1 MEDQN
6 KPTLDD
12 TIKSNQSTASVIPSK
27 EFMYVPIEELFN
39 TPEDERFANTSDPAT
54 LQNLN
59 AFAPSINK
67 YAITANANMV
77 NPNPGL
83 ATDTY
88 DPVKQ
93 QNPAQSWVDKIDN
106 IKKYDAG
113 PGVNRADTVYSG
125 IKAQN
130 FMRFFEHPEF
140 ANVGFVPYSNI
151 DASYNANSTVWDDMA
166 RMRGQF
172 GSLVGSGF
180 KSVYRNIGDPLSP
193 DMKTA
198 GEFEDAMAIGNSS
211 RGGAMAWTNNLLLN
225 SGYTFGIIGS
235 IAVEELALTLGSAAV
250 AATGVGAV
258 PAAGAWTLGTANIMR
273 KLSNVFTGTKLFK
286 GTRNLTKAASN
297 TAASRKIWEG
307 TQGLG
312 TVGNLMFD
320 FIAPET
326 MAAIR
331 SLRTAKNGTQNIF
344 NMGKGSSLFGGFYRD
359 LRAVNYALA
368 ESRLEAGM
376 VYNTTLNNVMN
387 LKADEEFGAGIT
399 DSGVSKAQSAAA
411 GAAFYTTLG
420 NAPLIY
426 LSNKFVLGNA
436 LGGFNRTLGRVFND
450 SYKGVGRRLIKSKS
464 TFGTGAG
471 KKILNKNVFS
481 DAGKG
486 FTGWL
491 NKVKAGGIK
500 GNAGMAAGATLR
512 YFAANVAEG
521 GQEIGQEAISA
532 ATTGYFTAINRDTMM
547 GGVEIQNT
555 MINSAIGDIFTAQGF
570 DVFMSGFLMGGVV
583 QGPQKLFFQ
592 GVPALYQKYSDPTA
606 YAEQKEH
613 EESFVKKLVEVH
625 NKSWNSQIADPKQ
638 LFDPTKFNFIIQKQI
653 ADGMKESSYKDDM
666 FGFKNKQDFA
676 KFQQL
681 YTLFKQGSASIF
693 QDQLN
698 DYLSLTDEEL
708 AEAFPSTKKDIKNG
722 KLRYR
727 LQKMITQI
735 GETET
740 TYEQS
745 KDRFQNPFDSSQF
758 TKGSREYITEVLSEA
773 GYEHARYLY
782 LFTQD
787 SFNQAIKRADSIYT
801 NLSNESLFKNM
812 KASDLTV
819 LLDPASITK
828 ELDMLLME
836 INNQD
841 VKKDENGNIIRDRN
855 GLPIG
860 SNATAKAE
868 IKKKYE
874 RTKRLQ
880 AIYDII
886 TDPKNATKLEG
897 KRQGTFDRTKI
908 EKLRKEFLNY
918 MRFMASSSDSFL
930 DTSKVDEALKMIV
943 DYIALGG
950 TAKTYDKAIEYLQ
963 NPARF
968 QEIVNRSF
976 EFNKQAYKN
985 IQKNFKSL
993 VKNYIGIVKANELV
1007 NQLASLDPAIYADLE
1022 QTKIFLQTGNVNVLT
1037 KFYSPDGEVTPL
1049 QDPVTWGL
1057 IQQKLS
1063 VYRKD
1068 TQAESTVP
1076 ETKEEKQA
1084 AVLAEENK
1092 TKQDE
1097 VLEEVGIDVI
1107 IENESNS
1114 PMLEELLL
1122 RQYRKYEAE
1131 QLVAGQSKISWEEWK
1146 NTEEGLNYKNTF
1158 NAIKKIWATE
1168 TEISNEALQAE
1179 TGLAD
1184 WLLSREAR
1192 ESDLIGKVLGISNLP
1207 YSEIINSDS
1216 VSEVAINKT
1225 GKKNTEV
1232 LASGSTVNIIKITDP
1247 GASAFYMISDKFGNP
1262 LSSTLRLVVDP
1273 NNKNPESIYTTRAA
1287 ANKVFDQLEKLA
1299 PDSTTFTF
1307 GQLELNQG
1315 SSLFD
1320 KITGQEFIVVSTPAS
1335 ILRGNLELVLK
1346 TDINQGINNAPRV
1359 SFTEEKV
1366 NNKFIQKA
1374 LDLTQFTKDVSR
1386 MTIEDLLSFYPHHN
1400 KSDRSNNNYDPG
1412 KERLKLILSVLSPEE
1427 VEGLQLVISKN
1438 TKQESRG
1445 NFSVPGKE
1453 INPSIQV
1460 QTEEYSIGL
1469 RTTNTNALSKIAKI
1483 LKDSNIDPV
1492 DNANGVFGYLPN
1504 KTFVFKNSNG
1514 VVLEN
1519 QVNLTYDQLFNTVD
1533 LSKAKGIE
1541 KDKLADY
1548 YAKIFSISQL
1558 LSQAVEKNIGPNIT
1572 AKNPLFMNLSELPFG
1587 MSLVMEGVQLDF
1599 MKGLQNSFNSLQYNT
1614 SDNSGGLLIYDLQ
1627 DGTAIASTNL
1637 TGDLEIKLIKDVKA
1651 GLKNQKLWEQMIA
1664 DSKQKTIAGSREKS
1678 DRYKAAVLLPNGQ
1691 YALIPLKSRSY
1702 TQEQLSA
1709 IAVKLI
1715 TQAQETQKDG
1725 KYPKNFNIELENSL
1739 FISFAEGY
1747 DVELKVDK
1755 FGKIQLQKYNKKT
1768 NEKSYYELDQSEV
1781 NEAKSAS
1788 VKLSILIDKF
1798 NNDDANKSI
1807 LYKGNRVL
1815 LSAKNFRESLPKNTN
1830 VNTVINNTT
1839 TTVAIN
1845 VIKPQAILLTANSE
1859 LVNQAMQ
1866 LNAVLNRPD
1875 SNIEENIVEKSV
1887 IAIGINQLSDPDFN
1901 DYKSQNFQ
1909 ELPSKYIQEIVSK
1922 KIADPNVVLT
1932 DREAEIEKARF
1943 AEITLLVN
1951 AEVNQS
1957 INTTEVSSES
1967 SLSEV
1972 ISKIDKRRE
1981 VVLQDVAFQ
1990 NEAAALE
1997 QDVEYQN
2004 LLALRKKLDKGRD
2017 ANKILPVN
2025 LSEQDVE
2032 DIDVFTNWA
2041 DTTLPSF
2048 ISIADIDTLGN
2059 NLKDGGVRVGA
2070 FVLGLNH
2077 IAGGQN
2083 VSGTIYTG
2091 ANSPFKYHEAFHG
2104 VFRML
2109 LTDEEINNYRG
2120 IARKEV
2126 RAKLRAE
2133 GKNFKQEL
2141 ERFRNSA
2148 DTYANMTE
2156 AELQNE
2162 YYEEYLA
2169 DEFEKF
2175 KISPKNTNTQASVK
2189 SLFTRI
2195 LEWIQAVFG
2204 AKTELNAIDY
2214 LFDYIDSGNF
2224 KGASLIKNQFTSPL
2238 QVGVASEANA
2248 LVPYAEIQQG
2258 NRKGKLYLNNDIAG
2272 QLINGMAAHYIQRER
2287 AAAKEGMFNPR
2298 DILNTVLNDFR
2309 NLYHP
2314 SNPINENKSDLQ
2326 KARLD
2331 EILFAF
2337 NRFPDV
2343 IEDQV
2348 LEYLNII
2355 NGQLTDSE
2363 YNEEY
2368 FEDQTGLRTT
2378 SQYDL
2383 DATNIGGINSIPAF
2397 LRAYLATTTL
2407 TEQDYFGNTILV
2419 EGEQLIVPVDFNNAY
2434 NGILKAV
2441 KNIDDPVNLLKSLYL
2456 FGQSNVNSGAVVDRI
2471 MLDVFG
2477 EINPQK
2483 ILDGSALSSPIKNP
2497 ILFQQITNGFSNFR
2511 VEYIFNEVDAQGNL
2525 LVYSAAERDDINSQM
2540 DRWSQAFLY
2549 KRRRLISDENR
2560 KDLAVDKLQELY
2572 SGISINNESVSDQ
2585 ILDSKSKMLAEDIFE
2600 LIGLKFS
2607 PLYIKY
2613 NLIIAKDESAMT
2625 PAQKALIDLNQDA
2638 ERFVLDDVEQLIRQI
2653 GRGVDIFDTG
2663 KVDGMNSRLK
2673 QMAINNAM
2681 FDETIGASVFRNAN
2695 GDLVYAHQKGTYHLR
2710 AVESLNSSSTIKEKL
2725 NNPYLETNFL
2735 LNDPAFLA
2743 LSAKNK
2749 LKVVRVAGLKIKDQI
2764 TDNDISNL
2772 SSVISTD
2779 TYGDFSP
2786 KKFLATLLNNYT
2798 ANVNTKS
2805 NKVNTVE
2812 YLDKDGNVQ
2821 EKAISPVLIRV
2832 QEASNTG
2839 DLIGLGVIKTV
2850 EIVGN
2855 NVKITEEAVDIFIE
2869 NIRNEFNR
2877 ISREYAQGVEFGL
2890 EVEGYHNGAGRA
2902 YKFNN
2907 NSILLDSVTKEKLQ
2921 VAAKNKGLDNNLI
2934 TLEEALKSTSVSMTE
2949 LRAEVVKNLEI
2960 QYDEFKEIITDLG
2973 VQQLLSKK
2981 VKQGLIMAEGFST
2994 TALQESN
3001 DLLNLTNNLENNLKQ
3016 IFFNDYINT
3025 IAINDILL
3033 GDQAVSLKDAVDRIK
3048 RAKMQNAAFYNAY
3061 SAISAPEVGVLHNN
3075 EKISLV
3081 TFAEPKGISQFSDNA
3096 VDKADAQMYIT
3107 TKAFRYMWFGMGLLK
3122 EEQVNLLDKLEA
3134 GIAITSDSV
3143 YGVDNKVGLA
3153 KQQALINSK
3162 KLVYADGTTFL
3173 KMSAFVLTKEYTSNW
3188 NGEAWVAKPNR
3199 TTLHNLRVK
3208 LEAKEALEDTIAIA
3222 APLSAVKMQKQR
3234 VVELNSFDNE
3244 LPLST
3249 NEFSDLD
3256 ARYMGLQVVSPS
3268 NKTEIVDPSQI
3279 KEIITSEQ
3287 TDEVKIPGMLDADGD
3302 VMTVGDVRR
3311 EYNKAISQ
3319 RVLLKF
3325 KNKRNIV
3332 FDFNTAMSEFEL
3344 SKIQGAIT
3352 PKLSAFLRY
3361 ATAGLKSSQASSN
3374 LLEFFSDENGVSYNL
3389 NNSITVRK
3397 AEQLFLAYFSRGV
3410 LAERTPG
3417 VTLTLVS
3424 DFGNNVYRRVYE
3436 FDEKGLPL
3444 RSEIIRVK
3452 QWEAMTTKPF
3462 LTSSTNSTD
3471 LSKQD
3476 NWLGTD
3482 MPKEGVVILD
3492 RLRSGLTEY
3501 TNPKDKNTA
3510 TGLRYTEMMMPAM
3523 DKNIMDF
3530 IENNP
3535 NSKIADVVSKMF
3547 GVRIPSQDKH
3557 SSVNMKLVDFMPVYY
3572 GSSAMFA
3579 QEIIETSGADFD
3591 IDKVF
3596 AQIKEYYL
3604 KNNEFIEYGTET
3616 SLDQSYNAYIN
3627 YINETIKKP
3636 GSIYAEALELFTD
3649 DAVRP
3654 EHQIDDFTLDIITFP
3669 DGPVTE
3675 ESRKALMMLG
3685 LPLTKSQYKTYKEK
3699 YGEPYE
3705 APYNNNVLN
3714 YRYALAGNEGM
3725 TGGTNPIAYSPAN
3738 DKIITTTLSNLA
3750 GLESQQKNGNN
3761 VFTNRMLED
3770 NVDVD
3775 NLLGKTKAF
3784 KANKGASIGSV
3795 VLPNLYLSLLTEYKV
3810 DVKFDFLNARE
3821 FLTKKEGKVV
3831 FNTFSFNGKPYDTFK
3846 NTTEESGQRKQD
3858 TISALISIAV
3868 DNAKDRNISKLG
3880 LSKPAMSIITNMIAL
3895 GVPLQTAV
3903 LFINTPAVQSIFN
3916 SVIENGGSIGSLVKI
3931 KLNNGQ
3937 YAKLKPIEKLTDST
3951 MLDDING
3958 TLEGDKKDVDKAILL
3973 RLGTIAKLVT
3983 ITSKMGAITGL
3994 TKGLG
3999 SSLIELQDKLN
4010 TYNELK
4016 KNDLIDVS
4024 EIYTKGWQGTYVAVI
4039 EQMLEKLLPSV
4050 FISATPKFKSLMSQ
4064 TVDLFDVPV
4073 STERTRIL
4081 NGISSN
4087 ILSYLTIKAYQK
4099 NLLDNN
4105 GQVAATLQNSFIY
4118 PQPLVDGQQIKSIVD
4133 VIDDLKGTEA
4143 GQDNFFL
4150 EEFVIATPASDLS
4163 NTTGINLAE
4172 ANTFRNLSDSQKI
4185 DLQTSFAKLYNSL
4198 ETRNDADAIINYIM
4212 VKDGLELRYASLLEA
4227 ISPYTLA
4234 PYLNQINNVQQ
4245 TFNGLVSFE
4254 STYGITE
4261 QELTKEF
4268 LSNYPI
4274 ASGMNSLLKTF
4285 MQGEGQALPKAYS
4298 FQQGK
4303 LKFTYE
4309 SDAVEE
4315 QVLRIGNIDDAGSIK
4330 YFTYVA
4336 NQGMAD
4342 SQSGDVTYV
4351 LTKPVGSR
4359 SQTPIGFMFGPS
4371 ATLQSIDNNVV
4382 VTQPAPQTSEV
4393 ANKLKIISE
4402 RRAIATK
4409 SDLQNSQLIKD
4420 IRVDKTQPNA
4430 LTPNAVDNKLAAIM
4444 LYGKTYDALIEEG
4457 LPEEANEAK
4466 TLAYRILNDLMFDIN
4481 EIEEYMDVM
4490 TPEYAGV
4497 LTTNENPV
4505 KEFFENDIFE
4515 LVDNQLAQQT
4525 SEVVP
4530 ADSLD
4535 DDNTGFNVV
4544 EAALK
4549 SETSIVEAN
4558 EKETTIRAAGPQSDP
4573 VNIANKA
4580 KLLEQLS
4587 LNFEVVEQDQN
4598 SAQALN
4604 ATDQDLKPSDPT
4616 NEKSLV
4622 NEQTKFIFEEDI
4634 TEQYPDLANEYDRLM
4649 KNKNNYPVMVA
4660 EKLFPVEVMIEQYE
4674 EMKKINV
4681 NLTEEDFKEHLK
4693 CLGIK

>member
-1 MEDQN
+1 
-6 KPTLDD
+6 
-12 TIKSNQSTASVIPSK
+12 
-27 EFMYVPIEELFN
+27 
-39 TPEDERFANTSDPAT
+39 
-54 LQNLN
+54 
-59 AFAPSINK
+59 
-67 YAITANANMV
+67 
-77 NPNPGL
+77 
-83 ATDTY
+83 
-88 DPVKQ
+88 
-93 QNPAQSWVDKIDN
+93 
-106 IKKYDAG
+106 
-113 PGVNRADTVYSG
+113 
-125 IKAQN
+125 
-130 FMRFFEHPEF
+130 
-140 ANVGFVPYSNI
+140 
-151 DASYNANSTVWDDMA
+151 
-166 RMRGQF
+166 
-172 GSLVGSGF
+172 
-180 KSVYRNIGDPLSP
+180 
-193 DMKTA
+193 
-198 GEFEDAMAIGNSS
+198 
-211 RGGAMAWTNNLLLN
+211 
-225 SGYTFGIIGS
+225 
-235 IAVEELALTLGSAAV
+235 
-250 AATGVGAV
+250 
-258 PAAGAWTLGTANIMR
+258 
-273 KLSNVFTGTKLFK
+273 
-286 GTRNLTKAASN
+286 
-297 TAASRKIWEG
+297 
-307 TQGLG
+307 
-312 TVGNLMFD
+312 
-320 FIAPET
+320 
-326 MAAIR
+326 
-331 SLRTAKNGTQNIF
+331 
-344 NMGKGSSLFGGFYRD
+344 
-359 LRAVNYALA
+359 
-368 ESRLEAGM
+368 
-376 VYNTTLNNVMN
+376 
-387 LKADEEFGAGIT
+387 
-399 DSGVSKAQSAAA
+399 
-411 GAAFYTTLG
+411 
-420 NAPLIY
+420 
-426 LSNKFVLGNA
+426 
-436 LGGFNRTLGRVFND
+436 
-450 SYKGVGRRLIKSKS
+450 
-464 TFGTGAG
+464 
-471 KKILNKNVFS
+471 
-481 DAGKG
+481 
-486 FTGWL
+486 
-491 NKVKAGGIK
+491 
-500 GNAGMAAGATLR
+500 
-512 YFAANVAEG
+512 
-521 GQEIGQEAISA
+521 
-532 ATTGYFTAINRDTMM
+532 
-547 GGVEIQNT
+547 
-555 MINSAIGDIFTAQGF
+555 
-570 DVFMSGFLMGGVV
+570 
-583 QGPQKLFFQ
+583 
-592 GVPALYQKYSDPTA
+592 
-606 YAEQKEH
+606 
-613 EESFVKKLVEVH
+613 
-625 NKSWNSQIADPKQ
+625 
-638 LFDPTKFNFIIQKQI
+638 
-653 ADGMKESSYKDDM
+653 
-666 FGFKNKQDFA
+666 
-676 KFQQL
+676 
-681 YTLFKQGSASIF
+681 
-693 QDQLN
+693 
-698 DYLSLTDEEL
+698 
-708 AEAFPSTKKDIKNG
+708 
-722 KLRYR
+722 
-727 LQKMITQI
+727 MITQI

-740 TYEQS
+740 IYEQS

-4016 KNDLIDVS
+4016 RNDLIDVS

-4336 NQGMAD
+4336 NQGIAD